1 MPTPPRGTLVLDIGS
16 TNTKLVLFDGA
27 GKAAARAARRE
38 PPCSRAALPQPRS
51 GAGAGAAGRSAAGFR
66 RRASGRRHR
75 ALRARLGAGA
85 ARRGRR
91 ARLAGDGLFRRAAG
105 RDRRRLS
112 PDRAAL
118 RGSVLPDQSDGADA
132 RAAAVLAGDH
142 IPRAI
147 RPRSHHPALGPVFRL
162 AHERPRGDRAIPSSA
177 RRPSSSTSPATAS
190 RRWRAARGWDRLFAP
205 LAAPY
210 ETLGTLKPELCRS
223 AARRAARDQGR
234 HPRFQRQLS
243 PVPGRRARR
252 FHAAVDRHLDHHL
265 RHRIGFPPP
274 RPEPRH
280 RHQHRPVLAPGR
292 LQPLHGRPGDRRGRG
307 RRADRVGH
315 AGGAFGAG
323 PPRHLRLALL
333 HRFGRPDARHRRSR
347 QDRRAAAARP
357 RRSARRWGRSIAR

>member
-27 GKAAARAARRE
+27 GRPLRERRVESRHVPGPPYRSLDPE
-38 PPCSRAALPQPRS
+38 PALALLAEALPDFDAELPVDVIVPCAH
-51 GAGAGAAGRSAAGFR
+51 GSAL
-66 RRASGRRHR
+66 
-75 ALRARLGAGA
+75 ALLDEA
-85 ARRGRR
+85 RR

-112 PDRAAL
+112 RDRAAL

-132 RAAAVLAGDH
+132 RAAAVLAGD
-142 IPRAI
+142 PFPGAV
-147 RPRSHHPALGPVFRL
+147 RPRPHHPAMGPVFRL
-162 AHERPRGDRAIPSSA
+162 AHERPRGDGPYRA
-177 RRPSSSTSPATAS
+177 RRADPA
-190 RRWRAARGWDRLFAP
+190 RRRHRQPLLVAGARARLGSAVRAACRSLRDAGNAEARAAP
-205 LAAPY
+205 L
-210 ETLGTLKPELCRS
+210 G
-223 AARRAARDQGR
+223 ARRAARDQGR

-243 PVPGRRARR
+243 ALPRRRARR
-252 FHAAVDRHLDHHL
+252 FHAAVDRHLDHRL

-274 RPEPRH
+274 RPEPRY

-292 LQPLHGRPGDRRGRG
+292 LQPLHGRAGDRRGRG

-323 PPRHLRLALL
+323 PARHLRLALL
-333 HRFGRPDARHRRSR
+333 HRFGRPDARHRRAR

-357 RRSARRWGRSIAR
+357 RRSARRWARSIAR